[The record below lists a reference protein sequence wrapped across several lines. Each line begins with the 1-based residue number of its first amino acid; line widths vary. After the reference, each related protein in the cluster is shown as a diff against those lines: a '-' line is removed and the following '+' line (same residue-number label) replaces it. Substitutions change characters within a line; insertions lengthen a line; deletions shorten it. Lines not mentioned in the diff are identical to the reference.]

1 MLHCRFSGKS
11 YMIDVNIL
19 QIQLRINS
27 QGMGKHLKKMSALK
41 HHRLVMN
48 NSKEMCV
55 RGSSLNPAEHIVA

>member
-1 MLHCRFSGKS
+1 
-11 YMIDVNIL
+11 
-19 QIQLRINS
+19 
-27 QGMGKHLKKMSALK
+27 MSALK

>member
-27 QGMGKHLKKMSALK
+27 QGMGKHLKKNVSLK
-41 HHRLVMN
+41 T
-48 NSKEMCV
+48 
-55 RGSSLNPAEHIVA
+55 SSPCNE